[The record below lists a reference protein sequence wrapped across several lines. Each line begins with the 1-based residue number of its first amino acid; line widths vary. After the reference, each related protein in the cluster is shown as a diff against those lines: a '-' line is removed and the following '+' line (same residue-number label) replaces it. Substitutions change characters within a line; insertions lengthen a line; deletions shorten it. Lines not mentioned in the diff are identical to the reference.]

1 MSSTKRTPAYPAY
14 NLPRAAVATVV
25 VTVAAMVAE
34 AAVTV
39 AATAVEAAVT
49 VAAGFGG
56 AVVAAVEAVQA
67 ATGAGGPAFGS
78 GAIIDIAGVAASFA
92 RGEWKRRGLCGQAAL
107 AATLKRRGLMF
118 RSEPFSDISA
128 RPPHVAD

>member
-1 MSSTKRTPAYPAY
+1 MA
-14 NLPRAAVATVV
+14 
-25 VTVAAMVAE
+25 TVAAMVAE

-39 AATAVEAAVT
+39 AAMAVEAAVT

-56 AVVAAVEAVQA
+56 AVAAAVEAVQA
-67 ATGAGGPAFGS
+67 VTGAGGAAFGS

-107 AATLKRRGLMF
+107 AATLKRRGLMSG
-118 RSEPFSDISA
+118 SELSLDIN
-128 RPPHVAD
+128 